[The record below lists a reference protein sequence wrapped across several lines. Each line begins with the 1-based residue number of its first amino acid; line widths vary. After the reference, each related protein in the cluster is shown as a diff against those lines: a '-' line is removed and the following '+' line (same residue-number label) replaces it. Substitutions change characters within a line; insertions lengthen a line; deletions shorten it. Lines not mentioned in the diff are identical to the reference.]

1 MLNRRGDKRIPRL
14 SGFVLGAVALLFCL
28 SATPATGEEK
38 PAFQALVVTT
48 ADWSAVD
55 ASLRIYERKDT
66 RSAWISAGERIPAV
80 VGRNGLA
87 WGRGLHPD
95 HPAGG
100 PQKREG
106 DGRAPAGIFK
116 LGPAF
121 GYAPGESVPWIGL
134 PYRQMTESSKCV
146 DDPASLLYNRLVD
159 EGTVRQDWNSRE
171 EMKRSDE
178 QYRLGIVIGH
188 NTDPVAPGGGSCIF
202 LHIWEKPSKGT
213 SGCTAVSAAD
223 MEEILRRL
231 RPEANPLLIQL
242 PQQEYER
249 MRGPRGLP

>member
-1 MLNRRGDKRIPRL
+1 MLNRRGDKRISRL
-14 SGFVLGAVALLFCL
+14 SGLVLGAAALLCCL

-38 PAFQALVVTT
+38 PALQALVVTT
-48 ADWSAVD
+48 SGWSSVD
-55 ASLRIYERKDT
+55 AALRLFERK
-66 RSAWISAGERIPAV
+66 SAKSSWIAAEERIPAV

-87 WGRGLHPD
+87 WGRGVHPD
-95 HPAGG
+95 LPAGG

-121 GYAPGESVPWIGL
+121 GYAPGESVPWISL
-134 PYRQMTESSKCV
+134 PYRRMTESSKCV
-146 DDPASLLYNRLVD
+146 DDPASLDYNRLVD
-159 EGTVRQDWNSRE
+159 EGNVRRDWNHRE
-171 EMKRSDE
+171 DMKRNDE

-202 LHIWEKPSKGT
+202 LHIWDRPSKGT

-242 PQQEYER
+242 PQGEYER